1 MLFLVSITGGLVLL
15 YAVLFILFRQWW
27 NQVPLFLGEV
37 HSKDIPC
44 TRISVIIP
52 ARNEETNIGACL
64 QSILQQNYPAALLEI
79 IVVDDHSTDK
89 TAAIVQS
96 FRSPLIHLISLTDDS
111 DGSWRS
117 PKKYA
122 IETGIKK
129 ALGQLIV
136 TTDADC
142 VCEPGWLTDIEQYYR
157 ISGKKFIAAPVKIN
171 SGHSLLSRFQSLDFL
186 TMQGITAAVVYK
198 QFMNM
203 CNGANLAYE
212 KAVFFEVGGFSGI
225 DTIASGDDMLL
236 MHKVARRY
244 PGCTGY
250 LKSKEAIVTTAPAL
264 TWKDFIQQR
273 IRWASKATNYKE
285 PTIFL
290 VLLLVYL
297 TNFSIFVLLVLSFL
311 QYHYF
316 LYFLAILFIK
326 FMAELIFV
334 RGIAEFFN
342 QQRLLIYLLVLQP
355 VHIMYIIVS
364 GFFGQFRTYQWKGR
378 KLK

>member
-1 MLFLVSITGGLVLL
+1 ML